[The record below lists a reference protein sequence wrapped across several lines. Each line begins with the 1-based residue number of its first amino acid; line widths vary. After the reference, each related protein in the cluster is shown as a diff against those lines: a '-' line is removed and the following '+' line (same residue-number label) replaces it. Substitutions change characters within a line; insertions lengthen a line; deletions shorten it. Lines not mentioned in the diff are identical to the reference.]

1 MSSDPVSPDPGF
13 DDSDAKHIMARAAAL
28 DAQRSERLD
37 AAALRAIATEA
48 GISPAAVDQ
57 AIRERLQPPAPGI
70 RSWPAR
76 HLGVLVLLGLV
87 GAVFLSRLFP

>member
-13 DDSDAKHIMARAAAL
+13 DEADTKHIMARASAL

-57 AIRERLQPPAPGI
+57 AIRERLQPPVPGL

-76 HLGVLVLLGLV
+76 HVGVLILLGLV
-87 GAVFLSRLFP
+87 AAVFLIRLFP